1 MSRYNSH
8 RHRKL
13 MDESEYALQDA
24 CDASSARVSRVVNNV
39 LQDSLLYRLWESRHA
54 ELLLPV
60 AEHGDKKHQIVAL
73 RNAEIQLVHRRA
85 LFTYLRVNKV
95 RGEKRR
101 QLFSTFRNNLYYHD
115 AVLAEHRQYMLA
127 VSSRISADHLIE
139 VMNDPN
145 SKSLLREY
153 EELYGRYFNMQCYV
167 NGMGNSECIELV
179 RSMMGDAREQLQ
191 QMRRRIDSERPDSGC
206 ASFDR
211 QEALARSGR
220 YPVLN
225 YMVG

>member
-1 MSRYNSH
+1 MLRYNSH

-24 CDASSARVSRVVNNV
+24 CDSSSARVSRVVNNL

-95 RGEKRR
+95 RGENRR
-101 QLFSTFRNNLYYHD
+101 QLFSIFRNNLYYHD

-127 VSSRISADHLIE
+127 ESSRISADHLIE

-145 SKSLLREY
+145 SKGLLRQY
-153 EELYGRYFNMQCYV
+153 EELYERYFNMQCYV

-191 QMRRRIDSERPDSGC
+191 QMRRHIESERPDSGC